1 MSEPVVKLA
10 PALAKYTVHNGPME
24 VELRSAPNGL
34 KQLAAGII
42 RFDEGGST
50 DPWRL
55 PYEEALF
62 VMDGRLRLHVDA
74 TTVVVDPGEVVTIP
88 RGATVVYEGDPGT
101 RAFYALTPA
110 DWYKTHP
117 HGL

>member
-1 MSEPVVKLA
+1 MSEPAVKLA
-10 PALAKYTVHNGPME
+10 PALAKYTVRNGPME

-34 KQLAAGII
+34 QQLAGGFIT
-42 RFDEGGST
+42 FEEDGST

-55 PYEEALF
+55 PYEEVLF
-62 VMDGRLRLHVDA
+62 VVDGSLRLHVAD
-74 TTVVVDPGEVVTIP
+74 TTVVVDAGEVVTIP
-88 RGATVVYEGDPGT
+88 RGATVVYEGAQGT

-110 DWYKTHP
+110 DWYKSHP